1 MRFINLSIFAKR
13 LPIFKLAIEY
23 RMNNLVEK
31 ENLLQFIPQRHPMVM
46 VDKLVS
52 NEEVSQTA
60 VTSFFVEEKNI
71 FCENGFLKE
80 PGMIENIAQSCAL
93 QAGFSFHSKNKK
105 IPLGFIGAIKNLQ
118 IHFFPKV
125 NSEIQTE
132 IKVMNEIFDVTLV
145 NGKIFSDGKVAA
157 ECEMKIFLKKD

>member
-1 MRFINLSIFAKR
+1 MIFGHLLKRSNFTESETMR
-13 LPIFKLAIEY
+13 
-23 RMNNLVEK
+23 NLVEK

-46 VDKLVS
+46 VDNLLS
-52 NEEVSQTA
+52 SDEITQTA
-60 VTSFFVEEKNI
+60 LTSFFIEEKNI
-71 FCENGFLKE
+71 FCEQGFLKE

-93 QAGFSFHSKNKK
+93 RAGFTFHSKNEKV
-105 IPLGFIGAIKNLQ
+105 PLGFIGAIKNLQ

-125 NSEIQTE
+125 NTTIQTE

-145 NGKIFSDGKVAA
+145 NGKIFSEGKVAA